1 MEQLTV
7 EQLETQKRMIEEQIA
22 AVREVQKQQAIVI
35 IKDMITANNIKAADF
50 GSVLADMGVVWT
62 EVKDKKPRKLRIEL
76 QPKYR
81 GPNGELWSGR
91 GRKPNWLMTQLASG
105 ATMEQFAV

>member
-7 EQLETQKRMIEEQIA
+7 EQLEEQKRNIEEQIA
-22 AVREVQKQQAIVI
+22 AVRETQKQQAIAL
-35 IKDMITANNIKAADF
+35 IKDMVIANNITASDM

-62 EVKDKKPRKLRIEL
+62 EVKAKKVRKVRPDLL
-76 QPKYR
+76 PKYK

-91 GRKPNWLMTQLASG
+91 GRKPNWLTAAIDGG
-105 ATMEQFAV
+105 ATLEQFAV